1 MLGGSLSGRGRPDAK
16 MMPTPG
22 QRAAT
27 WRAKSAPLIAPGMLT
42 SVKSSLMSASVSKNR
57 RASSAL
63 SASSTGYPASM
74 NMSDAPIRSKTS
86 SSTTRT
92 AAGEGESV
100 TDGNQHRPRWF
111 HVCPDY
117 KTGTRSY
124 RTGHQ
129 RGAVSPEL
137 VRRALHSI
145 QWRSAAL
152 KGAPLA
158 TRRDRR
164 KWSILYRLISGTGRT
179 LASSWPSNNSRTPG
193 PGAWL
198 EILSEHGDAEISC
211 SKKC

>member
-1 MLGGSLSGRGRPDAK
+1 

-22 QRAAT
+22 HRAAT

-129 RGAVSPEL
+129 RGAVSPD
-137 VRRALHSI
+137 RF
-145 QWRSAAL
+145 AAL
-152 KGAPLA
+152 YTAFNGAPLHSKA
-158 TRRDRR
+158 LRWPPARPTQVVNSIQSVSLGLVVLWHPPGHLTIQGPQDPALGWRFCRSTETRRSHAA
-164 KWSILYRLISGTGRT
+164 KSV
-179 LASSWPSNNSRTPG
+179 
-193 PGAWL
+193 
-198 EILSEHGDAEISC
+198 
-211 SKKC
+211 K